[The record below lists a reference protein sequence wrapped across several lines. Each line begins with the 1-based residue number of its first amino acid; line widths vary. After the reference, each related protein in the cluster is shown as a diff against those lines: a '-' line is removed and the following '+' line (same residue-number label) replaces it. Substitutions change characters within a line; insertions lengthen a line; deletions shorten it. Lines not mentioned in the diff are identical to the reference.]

1 MAKYLFLVPDG
12 AADFPL
18 DELGGKTVLE
28 AARIPKMDMLA
39 ERGVCGTATTVPLGM
54 PAGSDV
60 ANLSL
65 LGYDPRVYYTG
76 RGPLEAASLGVTAG
90 PGEIIFR
97 CNLITVLD
105 DILVDYSAGH
115 VTTGEARE
123 LMLAVERA
131 LGRPGLHFYPGM
143 SYRHLMVID
152 GDYGQAAC
160 RPPHDVVG
168 QSLREVRPTGPG
180 SQEIVGLIQA
190 SEAVLRDHPVNQRR
204 LAEGKNPANRIWP
217 WGQGPMPDLPGFED
231 IHGKSGAMI
240 TAVDLLK
247 GLGICAGLTIVTVPG
262 ATGYFDT
269 DYAAKAR
276 YALESLNF
284 ADMAF
289 VHVEASD
296 EAGHLGDAAVK
307 IEALENFDNLVV
319 GTILE
324 GLENAGG
331 DCRVLVAPDHFTPV
345 VLKTHVPDPVP
356 FAIYG
361 PGIEP
366 DACGA
371 FNERAARSGSYR
383 DIDGWRLMELL
394 FSL

>member
-12 AADFPL
+12 AADYPL

-28 AARIPKMDMLA
+28 AARIPHMDMLA
-39 ERGVCGTATTVPLGM
+39 ERGVCGTAITVPSGM

-90 PGEIIFR
+90 PGETIFR
-97 CNLITVLD
+97 CNLITVRD
-105 DILVDYSAGH
+105 DVLVDYSADH
-115 VTTGEARE
+115 VTTEEARE
-123 LMLAVERA
+123 LMRAVEGA

-143 SYRHLMVID
+143 SYRHLMVIE
-152 GDYGQAAC
+152 GDYGAATC

-168 QSLREVRPTGPG
+168 QPLREVMPTGPG
-180 SQEIVGLIQA
+180 SGEIVGLIQA
-190 SEAVLRDHPVNQRR
+190 SEAVLRNHPVNQKR

-217 WGQGPMPDLPGFED
+217 WGQGLMPDLPGFEEM
-231 IHGKSGAMI
+231 HGKSGAMI

-296 EAGHLGDAAVK
+296 EAGHLGDAGIKV
-307 IEALENFDNLVV
+307 EALEDFDNLVV

-324 GLENAGG
+324 GLGNTGG
-331 DCRVLVAPDHFTPV
+331 DYRVLVAPDHFTPV

-356 FAIYG
+356 FAIWG
-361 PGIEP
+361 PGIKP

-371 FNERAARSGSYR
+371 FNEHAVQSGSYR
-383 DIDGWRLMELL
+383 DIEGWELMELL

>member
-18 DELGGKTVLE
+18 EELGGKTVLE
-28 AARIPKMDMLA
+28 AARIPNMNRMA
-39 ERGVCGTATTVPLGM
+39 ERGVCGTAITVPPGL

-65 LGYDPRVYYTG
+65 LGYDPRLYYTG
-76 RGPLEAASLGVTAG
+76 RGPLEAASLGVTAA

-97 CNLITVLD
+97 CNLITVSNSILD
-105 DILVDYSAGH
+105 DYSAGH
-115 VTTGEARE
+115 ISTEEARD
-123 LMLAVERA
+123 LMRAVEEA

-143 SYRHLMVID
+143 SYRHLLVID
-152 GDYGQAAC
+152 GDYGKAAC

-168 QSLREVRPTGPG
+168 QPLADVLPAGPG
-180 SQEIVGLIQA
+180 ADELIRLIEA
-190 SEAVLRDHPVNQRR
+190 SEEVLEDHPVNRR
-204 LAEGKNPANRIWP
+204 RRAEGRNPANRIWP
-217 WGQGPMPDLPGFED
+217 WGQGPMPSMPLFED

-247 GLGICAGLTIVTVPG
+247 GLAVCAGLTVVTVPG
-262 ATGYFDT
+262 ATAYFDT

-284 ADMAF
+284 CDLAF

-296 EAGHLGDAAVK
+296 EAGHLGDATVK
-307 IEALENFDNLVV
+307 IEALENFDELVV

-324 GLENAGG
+324 GLESAGG
-331 DCRVLVAPDHFTPV
+331 DYRVLVAPDHFTPIA
-345 VLKTHVPDPVP
+345 LKTHVPDPVP
-356 FAIYG
+356 FAIWG

-366 DACGA
+366 DGCGA
-371 FNERAARSGSYR
+371 FTEKAVTAGRYHEVE
-383 DIDGWRLMELL
+383 GWSLMELL
-394 FSL
+394 FRL